1 MEHYKNAFAGSAPT
15 TFATQEA
22 FYDSFKDPMRL
33 YTGGGVYDYGINI
46 IDIFQF
52 DYLPVQPLQIFP

>member
-1 MEHYKNAFAGSAPT
+1 
-15 TFATQEA
+15 
-22 FYDSFKDPMRL
+22 MRL
-33 YTGGGVYDYGINI
+33 YTGGGVYDYGINV